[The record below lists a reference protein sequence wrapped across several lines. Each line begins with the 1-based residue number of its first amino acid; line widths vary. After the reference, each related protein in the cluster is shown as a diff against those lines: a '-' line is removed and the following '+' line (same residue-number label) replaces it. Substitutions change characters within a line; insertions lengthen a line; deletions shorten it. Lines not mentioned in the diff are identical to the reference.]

1 MSLEEQTSLDD
12 GRIIFE
18 REEPSFKVTLRD
30 PVCGMEVEPETAAA
44 SREYRGTPYYFCST
58 KCRDKFD
65 AEPARYAG

>member
-18 REEPSFKVTLRD
+18 REEPTFQRRLRD
-30 PVCGMEVEPETAAA
+30 PVCGMEVTPETAAA
-44 SREYRGTPYYFCST
+44 SREHLGTPFYFCST

-65 AEPARYAG
+65 AEPGRYAG